1 MKRILFI
8 TVIIALAVVT
18 TACTSSN
25 LAGMP
30 NPWTECNDNVFFEA
44 FRLWRVVVLF
54 WKVGYISGFEGSE
67 IIKLSV
73 KQNGQMTLLMV

>member
-1 MKRILFI
+1 MN
-8 TVIIALAVVT
+8 VT
-18 TACTSSN
+18 
-25 LAGMP
+25 
-30 NPWTECNDNVFFEA
+30 VFFEA

-54 WKVGYISGFEGSE
+54 GKVGYISGFEGSE